1 MKRAL
6 LALAVTSL
14 LALTPPAMAMAM
26 AERSELGELQLTEV
40 ADGLEHPWALAFL
53 PEGQGYLISERPG
66 RLRLL
71 DAQGRLHPPLGGVP
85 AVFARGQGGLLDI
98 ALSPGFATDRLVY
111 LSYAEADDEGQRA
124 GTAVGRGRLKE
135 DLSALEGFRVIFR
148 QLPKLSEGI
157 HFGSR
162 MAFGADGQL
171 YVSLGENNQRATAQQ
186 LDKLQGKLVR
196 LQPGGGVPA
205 DNPFLGR
212 EGVRPEIWSYGH
224 RNPQGLALNPW
235 SGRLWLHEHGPRG
248 GDEINIPKAG
258 RNYGWPKATH
268 GINYSFLPIPEAE
281 GATVAGTEPPHHVW
295 EKSPAISGMAFY
307 SAERFP
313 AWQHS
318 LFIGALAGQAL
329 IRLQLQGDQVV
340 HEERLL
346 QDRGWRIRDVRQ
358 GPDGFLYLLTDAPD
372 GKLVRLGLATGR

>member
-148 QLPKLSEGI
+148 QLTKLSEGI

-205 DNPFLGR
+205 DNPFVGR

>member
-14 LALTPPAMAMAM
+14 LALTPPAMAM

-196 LQPGGGVPA
+196 LQLGGGVPA
-205 DNPFLGR
+205 DNPFVGR

-372 GKLVRLGLATGR
+372 GKLVRLGLDTGR

>member
-6 LALAVTSL
+6 LVLAVTSL
-14 LALTPPAMAMAM
+14 LALTAPAM

-40 ADGLEHPWALAFL
+40 AAGLEHPWALVFL

-98 ALSPGFATDRLVY
+98 ALSPSFATDRLVY

-124 GTAVGRGRLKE
+124 ATAVGRGRLKE

-248 GDEINIPKAG
+248 GDEINIPRAG

-295 EKSPAISGMAFY
+295 ERSPAISGMAFY

-372 GKLVRLGLATGR
+372 GKLVRLGLATVR

>member
-14 LALTPPAMAMAM
+14 LALTPPVM
-26 AERSELGELQLTEV
+26 AERSELGALQLTEV
-40 ADGLEHPWALAFL
+40 IGGLEHPWALAFL
-53 PEGQGYLISERPG
+53 PKGQGCLISERPG

-98 ALSPGFATDRLVY
+98 ALSPSFATDRLVY

-124 GTAVGRGRLKE
+124 GTAVGYGRLKE

-196 LQPGGGVPA
+196 LQPGGGVPV
-205 DNPFLGR
+205 DNPFVGR

-235 SGRLWLHEHGPRG
+235 SGQLWLHEHGPRG
-248 GDEINIPKAG
+248 GDEINIPRAG

-281 GATVAGTEPPHHVW
+281 GAAVAGTEPPHHVW
-295 EKSPAISGMAFY
+295 EKSPAVSGMAFY

-372 GKLVRLGLATGR
+372 GKLVRLGLASGR

>member
-6 LALAVTSL
+6 LVLAVTSL
-14 LALTPPAMAMAM
+14 LALTPPAM

-40 ADGLEHPWALAFL
+40 AAGLEHPWALAFL
-53 PEGQGYLISERPG
+53 PEEQGYLISERPG

-124 GTAVGRGRLKE
+124 ATAVGRGRLKE

-248 GDEINIPKAG
+248 GDEINIPRAG

-372 GKLVRLGLATGR
+372 GKLVRLGLDTGR

>member
-6 LALAVTSL
+6 LVLAVTSL
-14 LALTPPAMAMAM
+14 LALTAPAM

-40 ADGLEHPWALAFL
+40 AAGLEHPWALVFL

-98 ALSPGFATDRLVY
+98 ALSPSFATDRLVY

-124 GTAVGRGRLKE
+124 ATAVGRGRLKE

-205 DNPFLGR
+205 DNPFVGR

-248 GDEINIPKAG
+248 GDEINIPRAG

-295 EKSPAISGMAFY
+295 EKSPAVSGMAFY

>member
-6 LALAVTSL
+6 LVLAVTSL
-14 LALTPPAMAMAM
+14 LALTPPAM

-40 ADGLEHPWALAFL
+40 AGGLEHPWALAFL

-98 ALSPGFATDRLVY
+98 ALSSGFATDRLVY

-205 DNPFLGR
+205 DNPFVGR

-248 GDEINIPKAG
+248 GDEINIPRAG

-281 GATVAGTEPPHHVW
+281 GTTVAGTEPPHHVW

-318 LFIGALAGQAL
+318 LFIGALAGHEL

>member
-6 LALAVTSL
+6 LVLAVTSL

-205 DNPFLGR
+205 DNPFVGR
-212 EGVRPEIWSYGH
+212 EGIRPEIWSYGH

-248 GDEINIPKAG
+248 GDEINIPRAG

-372 GKLVRLGLATGR
+372 GKLVRLGLATVR

>member
-6 LALAVTSL
+6 LVLAVTSL
-14 LALTPPAMAMAM
+14 LALTPPAM

-40 ADGLEHPWALAFL
+40 AAGLEHPWALAFL

-71 DAQGRLHPPLGGVP
+71 DAQGRLHPPLGGLP

-372 GKLVRLGLATGR
+372 GKLVRLGLDTGR

>member
-14 LALTPPAMAMAM
+14 LALTPPAMAM

-85 AVFARGQGGLLDI
+85 AVFARGQGGLLDF

-135 DLSALEGFRVIFR
+135 DLSELEGFRVIFR

-248 GDEINIPKAG
+248 GDEINIPRAG

-295 EKSPAISGMAFY
+295 EKSPAVSGMAFY
-307 SAERFP
+307 SAKRFP

-372 GKLVRLGLATGR
+372 GKLVRLGLDTGR

>member
-6 LALAVTSL
+6 LVLAVTSL
-14 LALTPPAMAMAM
+14 LALTPPAM

-40 ADGLEHPWALAFL
+40 AGGLEHPWALAFL

-98 ALSPGFATDRLVY
+98 ALSPSFATDRLVY

-196 LQPGGGVPA
+196 LQLGGGVPA
-205 DNPFLGR
+205 DNPFVGR
-212 EGVRPEIWSYGH
+212 DGVRPEIWSYGH

-318 LFIGALAGQAL
+318 LFIGALAGQEL

-358 GPDGFLYLLTDAPD
+358 GPDGWLYLLTDEDPGQLLRLQLAP
-372 GKLVRLGLATGR
+372 

>member
-6 LALAVTSL
+6 LVLAVTSL
-14 LALTPPAMAMAM
+14 LALTPPAM

-248 GDEINIPKAG
+248 GDEINIPRAG

>member
-6 LALAVTSL
+6 LVLAVTSL
-14 LALTPPAMAMAM
+14 LALTPPAM

-40 ADGLEHPWALAFL
+40 AGGLEHPWALAFL

-205 DNPFLGR
+205 DNPFVGR
-212 EGVRPEIWSYGH
+212 EGIRPEIWSYGH

-248 GDEINIPKAG
+248 GDEINIPRAG

-295 EKSPAISGMAFY
+295 EKSPAVSGMAFY

>member
-14 LALTPPAMAMAM
+14 LALTPPAMA
-26 AERSELGELQLTEV
+26 ERSELGELQLTEV
-40 ADGLEHPWALAFL
+40 VGGLEHPWALAFL

-71 DAQGRLHPPLGGVP
+71 DEQGRLHPPLGGVP

>member
-1 MKRAL
+1 MKLAL
-6 LALAVTSL
+6 LVLAVTSL
-14 LALTPPAMAMAM
+14 LALIPPVM

-40 ADGLEHPWALAFL
+40 AVGLEHPWALAFL

-205 DNPFLGR
+205 DNPFVGR

-295 EKSPAISGMAFY
+295 GKSPAISGMAFY

>member
-6 LALAVTSL
+6 LVLAVTSL
-14 LALTPPAMAMAM
+14 LALTPPAMA
-26 AERSELGELQLTEV
+26 ERSELGELQLIEV
-40 ADGLEHPWALAFL
+40 VGGLEHPWALAFL

-98 ALSPGFATDRLVY
+98 ALSPSFTTDRLVY

-205 DNPFLGR
+205 DNPFVGR

-248 GDEINIPKAG
+248 GDEINIPRAG

-295 EKSPAISGMAFY
+295 EKSPAVSGMAFY

>member
-6 LALAVTSL
+6 LVLAVTSL
-14 LALTPPAMAMAM
+14 LALTPPAM

-98 ALSPGFATDRLVY
+98 ALSPSFATDRLVY

-162 MAFGADGQL
+162 MAFGTDGQL

-205 DNPFLGR
+205 DNPFVGR
-212 EGVRPEIWSYGH
+212 EGIRPEIWSYGH

-248 GDEINIPKAG
+248 GDEINIPRAG

-295 EKSPAISGMAFY
+295 ERSPAISGMAFY

>member
-1 MKRAL
+1 MKLAL
-6 LALAVTSL
+6 LVLAVTSL
-14 LALTPPAMAMAM
+14 LALIPPAM

-40 ADGLEHPWALAFL
+40 AVGLEHPWALVFL

-205 DNPFLGR
+205 DNPFVGR

-235 SGRLWLHEHGPRG
+235 SGQLWLHEHGPRG
-248 GDEINIPKAG
+248 GDEINIPRAG

-340 HEERLL
+340 HEARLL

-372 GKLVRLGLATGR
+372 GKLVRLGLDTGR

>member
-6 LALAVTSL
+6 LVLAVTSL
-14 LALTPPAMAMAM
+14 LALTPPAMAM

-40 ADGLEHPWALAFL
+40 AGGLEHPWALAFL
-53 PEGQGYLISERPG
+53 SEGQGYLISERPG

-205 DNPFLGR
+205 DNPFVGR

-281 GATVAGTEPPHHVW
+281 GTTVAGTEPPHHVW

>member
-6 LALAVTSL
+6 LVLAVTSL
-14 LALTPPAMAMAM
+14 LALTPPAM

-205 DNPFLGR
+205 DNPFVGR

-248 GDEINIPKAG
+248 GDEINIPRAG